1 MPRQIYGE
9 YLPDQPAYQNQGL
22 VTCDGVF
29 PIANGYAPVPAF
41 SPIANGMLPG
51 PAIGG
56 AAYRVDANVYVFAGT
71 TANIYRYQTGGW
83 TSVLSGL
90 STAQGIGIRFK
101 SYNTLM
107 LATNGI
113 DPIKQF
119 DPASPT
125 AFTNLGGTPP
135 VARFIGVVRGFVVLG
150 YTSNSSV
157 RIAWSDNG
165 TPSTWTAGTGEAGF
179 YIMPSGGDV
188 TGIVGGE
195 YGLIFQENRILRMT
209 YTADDTIWQFDEI
222 ASDIGCIAPNS
233 IATYGKLTFFLSNR
247 GFMVCDG
254 STVTPIGAEKIDRS
268 YLSRL
273 SRSYLSNMSA
283 SIDPVNSLYIVMS
296 PSASPPTTAYIANFN
311 LGYKWTTAPVTAQFL
326 FSALSQGVTLEDL
339 DAIYTYLEAIP
350 ISLDDPSFRGG
361 YPLLLLFNS
370 SNALGSLSGPP
381 LKANIVDSKAE
392 PFPGMKA
399 RVKSFRLLS
408 DASAAN
414 VTVRSSN
421 NLSNSQTVS
430 TYATRETSGEY
441 RMRENANLIQFQV
454 EIPAGTNYTFVQG
467 YDADVVQGGR
477 A

>member
-1 MPRQIYGE
+1 MPRTIYE
-9 YLPDQPAYQNQGL
+9 EFRPDQPAYQNQGL

-29 PIANGYAPVPAF
+29 PIANGYAPVPSF
-41 SPIANGMLPG
+41 SAIANGMLAG
-51 PAIGG
+51 PALGG
-56 AAYRVDANVYVFAGT
+56 GAYRVDSNVYVFAGT
-71 TANIYRYQTGGW
+71 TTNIYRYQTGGW
-83 TSVLSGL
+83 TSVQSGL
-90 STAQGIGIRFK
+90 STTQGIGIRFK

-119 DPASPT
+119 DPASPG
-125 AFTNLGGTPP
+125 AFTNLGGSPP
-135 VARFIGVVRGFVVLG
+135 TARFMAVVRGFVVLG

-222 ASDIGCIAPNS
+222 ASDVGCIAPNS

-254 STVTPIGAEKIDRS
+254 SSVTPIGAEKVDRT
-268 YLSRL
+268 YLNQL

-283 SIDPVNSLYIVMS
+283 TIDPRNSLYIVML
-296 PSASPPTTAYIANFN
+296 PSASPPTTAYIHNFN
-311 LGYKWTTAPVTAQFL
+311 LQKWSTAPVTAQLL

-361 YPLLLLFNS
+361 YPLLLLFNG
-370 SNALGSLSGPP
+370 SNALGSLAGTP
-381 LKANIVDSKAE
+381 LKATLMDAKAE

-408 DASAAN
+408 DAPAATITLRTSDN
-414 VTVRSSN
+414 LNNNQVTTIYSN
-421 NLSNSQTVS
+421 
-430 TYATRETSGEY
+430 RESGGEY
-441 RMRENANLIQFQV
+441 RMRNAANLIQFQV
-454 EIPAGTNYTFVQG
+454 EIPPGTNYSFVQG
-467 YDADVVQGGR
+467 YDVDAVQGGR
-477 A
+477 S